1 MKRLALTLLLSAALV
16 TPCYGSTANCHELV
30 MSYVIA
36 DQDSP
41 SMPGDK
47 LYSEY
52 GGVQAVLM
60 HTTAYHEG
68 SHGSHGDKMREGYC
82 ALAPDMYGSAAIVYE
97 AVQQEDGSFKIGS
110 YLDTFEIRDCGYGY
124 STGEGKSLVRPD
136 KKYAGTIE
144 SGVHIDVYRNNLSR
158 CWQWMKQSK
167 GFVFVEIV
175 PAKG

>member
-1 MKRLALTLLLSAALV
+1 MLKRVLVTALLSMAIT
-16 TPCYGSTANCHELV
+16 TPCFGMTCHELT
-30 MSYVIA
+30 MSYIA
-36 DQDSP
+36 NDQDSP

-97 AVQQEDGSFKIGS
+97 AVQQEDGSFQMGK
-110 YLDTFEIRDCGYGY
+110 YLDTLEIRDCGYGY
-124 STGEGKSLVRPD
+124 STGSGKSLVRPD

-144 SGVHIDVYRNNLSR
+144 TGVHIDIYRNNLDR
-158 CWQWMKQSK
+158 CWQWMKVTK
-167 GFVFVEIV
+167 GFVFVEII